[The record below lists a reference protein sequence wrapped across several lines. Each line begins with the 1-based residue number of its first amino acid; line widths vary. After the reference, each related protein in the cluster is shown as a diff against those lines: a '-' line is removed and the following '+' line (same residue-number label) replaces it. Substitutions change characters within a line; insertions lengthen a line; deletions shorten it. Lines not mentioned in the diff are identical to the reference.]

1 MAAIAIVVVAA
12 LWLASLYNIVTKK
25 TLSMLNLVIFIEAYC
40 YSGNTAFLKRFQELC
55 ERNDLS
61 GGILLQDC
69 CSKST
74 AFLLS

>member
-12 LWLASLYNIVTKK
+12 LWLASLYNIVTK

-55 ERNDLS
+55 ERKDLS